1 MVRTAIRGA
10 WARLRG
16 GQLTPGKAAA
26 SVALGLI
33 VGVTPLWGLHLWIV
47 LGVGLALRLDVPL
60 AYLAANISIPP
71 LLPFITAAEIEIGAL
86 LRTGAFLGLTRAEI
100 GARGVAAFLKDLWIG
115 TAVLGPALAT
125 VFGGVTYAA
134 VAHRRGG
141 AAPAPA
147 PPEDP
152 IERVAAR
159 YAHGSI
165 ATRMYVAGKLRSDPV
180 GSAVVALGH
189 HAPLGAVLDLGCGRG
204 QLALLLLEAGVATEV
219 HGLDWDAA
227 KVDEAT
233 RAAEGLRATFAP
245 GDVRTFD
252 AEPADTVLLI
262 DVLHYFT
269 ESEQSE
275 ILARAAG
282 AAQKRL
288 VVRDIDPERGLRS
301 ALTRLQERLTTR
313 AKYNTG
319 ERVRVR
325 SMREVR
331 RELEALGFT
340 VTIEPCWG
348 KTPFSNVLV
357 VAARSTA

>member
-1 MVRTAIRGA
+1 M
-10 WARLRG
+10 
-16 GQLTPGKAAA
+16 
-26 SVALGLI
+26 
-33 VGVTPLWGLHLWIV
+33 
-47 LGVGLALRLDVPL
+47 
-60 AYLAANISIPP
+60 
-71 LLPFITAAEIEIGAL
+71 
-86 LRTGAFLGLTRAEI
+86 
-100 GARGVAAFLKDLWIG
+100 
-115 TAVLGPALAT
+115 
-125 VFGGVTYAA
+125 
-134 VAHRRGG
+134 
-141 AAPAPA
+141 
-147 PPEDP
+147 
-152 IERVAAR
+152 R

-180 GSAVVALGH
+180 GSASSWRSATTHRSARSSISG
-189 HAPLGAVLDLGCGRG
+189 GRG

-227 KVDEAT
+227 KVEEM

-313 AKYNTG
+313 AKYNIG